1 MTKVTAKTRARL
13 RERDG
18 DACFFCGFRIRFD
31 KSDRHRWGPTIHHVK
46 PKRDG
51 GTNAL
56 DNLKL
61 AHCRCH
67 REHHGTENAETDS
80 HTFGYPSYWALPEVT
95 PGRER
100 LP

>member
-1 MTKVTAKTRARL
+1 MTRRNSNRVTRL

-18 DACFFCGFRIRFD
+18 DNCCFCHAPIQFH
-31 KSDRHRWGPTIHHVK
+31 KSHMHRWGPTIHHVK

-51 GTNAL
+51 GSNGLA
-56 DNLKL
+56 NLKL

-67 REHHGTENAETDS
+67 REHHGTESAETHS
-80 HTFGYPSYWALPEVT
+80 RTFGFPSYWEPEVT